1 MYRRITPVLLLPLIL
16 TVASLAGA
24 AVSSAA
30 PDLGTRNAAAMVR
43 LPGHVLPALS
53 EATAISAPSGKSRLA
68 RQDAQPI
75 ALTIVLRRDKQPAF
89 DRYLKEISDPHSK
102 NFHHYLTQQQI
113 ADQFGPSRDDYDSV
127 LAFLRTN
134 GFHLVEG
141 SENRLTITVVGTRG
155 DAERA
160 FDVNI
165 ADYRIGKQIFFAN
178 QADPALPR
186 TIAASVL
193 AISGLSNYAAP
204 KPGREALFLAVCSV
218 VAAIQAIDTI
228 NDPTTYQMCFLKD
241 RAICFNT
248 QAAAAGYSRRLPV
261 PNVCNPSPTPA
272 PVTNEFVSARP
283 KTGGGSPA
291 DVSASPWQSVDGTGQ
306 TVGLVEFDNFNPSD
320 VSDFLNLIGAP
331 ESQINNISEV
341 NVGGGSPIGSGEDE
355 VLLDIDAVTAVAPG
369 AQIVVYDA
377 PFSGAG
383 SSFQAVFNK
392 MINDG
397 VSIISNSWAYC
408 EDQTTAADVNSIDAI
423 FQNAAASNITIF
435 NGSGDGGST
444 CLDGS
449 ANTVAVPA
457 DSPNATAVGGS
468 SLSPG
473 PGFTYGSETWWND
486 TNTTPPAG
494 QGGFGTSKFFAA
506 PSYQSVLTG
515 STMRMVPDVVANA
528 DPFHGVQICQADNG
542 GCPNDLQYGGTSL
555 AAPEWA
561 AYTAL
566 LNQAVGQN
574 AGFFNPTLYSLS
586 ATAAF
591 HNAASLGSDFTHVGL
606 GSPDLSA
613 LYSALTGQSAGAV
626 SASASTVAPYLQ
638 NGVQPAGAI
647 GPIGEPDDGTT
658 ASLTLIS
665 LYDSNGIPVAGK
677 SVTLTAPGSSANIS
691 PSSGVSDANGNVSF
705 QVTDST
711 AETVTLTA
719 TDTSDGVAL
728 AAQPSLAFVTAP
740 AASANLT
747 AFPNSVTAD
756 GATPTDITVILKDSR
771 GRPSPGK
778 LIQINQTGGNSAIS
792 GPNPPV
798 TDSNGTIEFTAV
810 DSNDETITYSAV
822 DVTDGNLPFPQTG
835 TVTFSNAP
843 EAGCSNTFVAA
854 PGFVAQAY
862 ATGFIAENFS
872 IDGLEVTGCPG
883 AFGLAF
889 DSSGNLFVVD
899 QPTGE
904 IYKFPPGGGVAN
916 SQTLLTQTALPSLD
930 ELAIDSDGNLY
941 GGLNETGS
949 NYNDGAVVQ
958 IDPSTG
964 VVSRTVASGLT
975 CPGLIAIDPLSGDIF
990 AADNCFGDGLNS
1002 STLWRVSNP
1011 SGTTSVYATLPNNPN
1026 GTEAFAPNGTLY
1038 VLSASQIAR
1047 VSGTNESQPATV
1059 SIVPNLSSWGL
1070 GLLAQGTQPDGDAQF
1085 LIASFSA
1092 VGNVPGGIGTFD
1104 LTSSPPAM
1112 SSTLVTDNGQAV
1124 DMTVGPDGCVYAAR
1138 GVAVFKITDTTGACT
1153 YAAANPAASLSL
1165 TPIGITPNP
1174 AQGSSQSFTASVHYA
1189 TVPDG
1194 TPVLLNVSG
1203 ANPQVIQ
1210 SNTAGGSA
1218 SFSYTPA
1225 HQGVDTIVASAAVGG
1240 SALTSNQAVI
1250 TVAAGSDVTSLTLNQ
1265 SPTSGS
1271 PNRSVNLVASLT
1283 DVSATPPVAISGQS
1297 ISFSLGGSNC
1307 GGTTNAS
1314 GLATCSANNGSVGV
1328 KTLRASFAGTS
1339 QYVASS
1345 ASTSFNVVAAATTT
1359 TPTPTATPTPVAG
1372 KLRVA
1377 PKHLNFGT
1385 VDVGSSKV
1393 KSVKITNRGRIT
1405 KKKHPV
1411 PILIE
1416 SESGAA
1422 SPFSISQAC
1431 DDDDLGPRSKGVKP
1445 GTCEVSV
1452 TFTPTQDTKYEGTLM
1467 IKDNLEPGFGQSVT
1481 LKGAGKTPK

>member
-1 MYRRITPVLLLPLIL
+1 M
-16 TVASLAGA
+16 
-24 AVSSAA
+24 
-30 PDLGTRNAAAMVR
+30 AMVR

-53 EATAISAPSGKSRLA
+53 AATAISAPSGRSHLA

-75 ALTIVLRRDKQPAF
+75 ALTIVLRRDKQSAF
-89 DRYLKEISDPHSK
+89 DRYLKDLRDPHSK
-102 NFHHYLTQQQI
+102 NFRHYLTQHQI
-113 ADQFGPSRDDYDSV
+113 ADEFGPSRDDYDSV
-127 LAFLRTN
+127 LAYLRAN
-134 GFHLVEG
+134 GFRLVEG
-141 SENRLTITVVGTRG
+141 SENRLTLTVAGTRG

-165 ADYRIGKQIFFAN
+165 GDYRIGKQIFFAN

-186 TIAASVL
+186 TIASSVL
-193 AISGLSNYAAP
+193 AISGLSSYAAP

-261 PNVCNPSPTPA
+261 PNVCNPNPTPTPA
-272 PVTNEFVSARP
+272 PVTNVYTSPRSKPEA
-283 KTGGGSPA
+283 GSLA

-306 TVGLVEFDNFNPSD
+306 TVGLVEFDNFNLSD

-341 NVGGGSPIGSGEDE
+341 NVGGGASIGSGEDE

-369 AQIVVYDA
+369 AKVVVYDA
-377 PFSGAG
+377 PFAGAG

-408 EDQTTAADVNSIDAI
+408 EDQTTAADVDSIDTI

-449 ANTVAVPA
+449 PNTVSVPA

-468 SLSPG
+468 SLTPG
-473 PGFTYGSETWWND
+473 PGFTYGTETWWND
-486 TNTTPPAG
+486 SNTTPPAG

-528 DPFHGVQICQADNG
+528 DPFHGVQICQADDG
-542 GCPNDLQYGGTSL
+542 GCPNGKEYGGTSL

-566 LNQAVGQN
+566 LNQGVGQN
-574 AGFFNPTLYSLS
+574 VGFFNPALYSLS

-613 LYSALTGQSAGAV
+613 LYSALTMQSPAAV

-647 GPIGEPDDGTT
+647 GPVGEPDDGTT
-658 ASLTLIS
+658 ASLTLVS

-677 SVTLTAPGSSANIS
+677 TVTLTAPGSNAQIS
-691 PSSGVSDANGNVSF
+691 PTSGVSDADGNVSF

-711 AETVTLTA
+711 PETATLIA
-719 TDTSDGVAL
+719 TDTTDGMPL
-728 AAQPSLAFVTAP
+728 SAQPSLAFVTAP
-740 AASANLT
+740 AAAAGL
-747 AFPNSVTAD
+747 AVFPNSVTAD
-756 GATPTDITVILKDSR
+756 GATPADITVTLTDSK

-778 LIQINQTGGNSAIS
+778 LIQINQTGGNSAIG

-798 TDSNGTIEFTAV
+798 TDSNGMIEFTAV
-810 DSNDETITYSAV
+810 DSNNETITYSAV
-822 DVTDGNLPFPQTG
+822 DVTDGNLPFPETG

-854 PGFVAQAY
+854 PGFVAQPY
-862 ATGFIAENFS
+862 ATGFLAQNFS
-872 IDGLEVTGCPG
+872 VGGLQISGCPG

-899 QPTGE
+899 QPTGD

-916 SQTLLTQTALPSLD
+916 SHTLLTQTALPSLD

-941 GGLNETGS
+941 GGLNETGGNS
-949 NYNDGAVVQ
+949 TDGAVVQ

-964 VVSRTVASGLT
+964 IVLRTVASGLT

-990 AADNCFGDGLNS
+990 AADNCSGDGLNS
-1002 STLWRVSNP
+1002 SLLWRVSNP

-1026 GTEAFAPNGTLY
+1026 GTEAFAPDGTLY
-1038 VLSASQIAR
+1038 VLTASQIAR
-1047 VSGTNESQPATV
+1047 VSGTDESQPATV
-1059 SIVPNLSSWGL
+1059 SVVPNLSTYGL
-1070 GLLAQGTQPDGDAQF
+1070 GLLAQGTQSNGDAQF
-1085 LIASFSA
+1085 LIASFNA
-1092 VGNVPGGIGTFD
+1092 LGNVPGGIGTFD

-1124 DMTVGPDGCVYAAR
+1124 DITIGPDGCVYAAR

-1174 AQGSSQSFTASVHYA
+1174 AQGSSQSFTASFHYSTA
-1189 TVPDG
+1189 PDG

-1203 ANPQVIQ
+1203 ANPQAIQ
-1210 SNTAGGSA
+1210 GNTAGGSA

-1225 HQGVDTIVASAAVGG
+1225 HQGVDTIVASAALA
-1240 SALTSNQAVI
+1240 STILTSNQAVL
-1250 TVAAGSDVTSLTLNQ
+1250 TVAPGADVTFLSLNS
-1265 SPTSGS
+1265 SPTSGTQS
-1271 PNRSVNLVASLT
+1271 QSVNLVASLT
-1283 DVSATPPVAISGQS
+1283 DVSATPPVAINGQS
-1297 ISFSLGGSNC
+1297 ISFSLGGSTC

-1314 GLATCSANNGSVGV
+1314 GIASCSANAGSAGI
-1328 KTLRASFAGTS
+1328 KTLSASFAGTT
-1339 QYVASS
+1339 QYVASN
-1345 ASTSFNVVAAATTT
+1345 AATGFNVIAPAATPTRT
-1359 TPTPTATPTPVAG
+1359 ATPTATPTPVAG
-1372 KLRVA
+1372 KLRVS
-1377 PKHLNFGT
+1377 PKTLNFGV

-1393 KSVKITNRGRIT
+1393 KEVKITNLGKIT

-1422 SPFSISQAC
+1422 SPFSITEAC

-1452 TFTPTQDTKYEGTLM
+1452 TFTPSTETRYEGSLM
-1467 IKDNLEPGFGQSVT
+1467 IKDNLEPGFGQ
-1481 LKGAGKTPK
+1481 